1 MRSVRSSVVPFV
13 VFALAACSADST
25 APSRQLP
32 LADAPSLN
40 NGNGVVVSLTGAGVI
55 NVLSGGLIW
64 PGDFQVVAIRRADGT
79 VTGHF
84 RQSVT
89 VAAGLVEFEGV
100 VTCVTT
106 DPAFPERAR
115 VGGVVTVNNSTHPSF
130 VSTNHEVGDDVWFR
144 IESTGSGAD
153 GGDKS
158 TTLGF
163 SPTLVTTSAD
173 YCALPFTGLHN
184 GQNVWNPASIFPLA
198 QGQITLRDAQ

>member
-1 MRSVRSSVVPFV
+1 MRSISSSVAPFV

-25 APSRQLP
+25 APARQLP

-40 NGNGVVVSLTGAGVI
+40 NGDGVVVSLTGAGVI
-55 NVLSGGLIW
+55 NVVSGGQVW
-64 PGDFQVVAIRRADGT
+64 PGEFQVVAIRRADGT

-106 DPAFPERAR
+106 DPALPGRAR

-130 VSTNHEVGDDVWFR
+130 ISANHEVGDDVWFR
-144 IESTGSGAD
+144 VTSGKAGAD
-153 GGDKS
+153 DGDKS
-158 TTLGF
+158 TTYGF
-163 SPTLVTTSAD
+163 KPTLVNTSAE
-173 YCALPFTGLHN
+173 YCALPFADGPF
-184 GQNVWNPASIFPLA
+184 WNPASIFPLA
-198 QGQITLRDAQ
+198 QGQITLHDRQ